1 MASSHERS
9 AGSGH
14 PSAPASLSSH
24 HPIARNLRDIR
35 HRVGVAARAAGR
47 NPDEV
52 RLIAVSKTFGIDQ
65 VRMAANAGQAEFGE
79 NRVQE
84 ALRKCEEGG
93 DLDLQ
98 WHLIGHLQTNKVR
111 KVVQP
116 FAWIH
121 SVDRLELLQR
131 LEQVATEQETRLSL
145 LIQVDLAGETT
156 KHGLPPSHLPRV
168 LDAAAG
174 CQAVRVRG
182 LMLLPP
188 FEEDPEQTRPYF
200 RQLRELRDE
209 VAASGV
215 DRTMLQELS
224 MGMSHDFE
232 TAIAEGATMV
242 RVGTAIFGT
251 RTAPV
256 STV

>member
-1 MASSHERS
+1 MASSHERV

-14 PSAPASLSSH
+14 LGAPASLSSH
-24 HPIARNLRDIR
+24 HPIARNLCDIR
-35 HRVGVAARAAGR
+35 HRVSVAARAAGR
-47 NPDEV
+47 NPDDV

-65 VRMAANAGQAEFGE
+65 VRMAANAGQTEFGE

-84 ALRKCEEGG
+84 ALRKCDEGG
-93 DLDLQ
+93 GLDLR

-121 SVDRLELLQR
+121 SVDRIDLLQR
-131 LEQVATEQETRLSL
+131 LEQAATEQGTRLSL

-156 KHGLPPSHLPRV
+156 KHGLPPSHLPRI

-251 RTAPV
+251 RTAPA